1 MTYWNNNGT
10 YQELVV
16 KLQSMIPAMGEVNEP
31 RKNKKLEKFR
41 KAVNCYYDL
50 YNNGLCNRAQSF
62 AKVIGIPAG
71 QYKYDEYSRRAY
83 GSTFSKTLYT
93 KTEAVMDE
101 IILEA
106 AREQGLV

>member
-1 MTYWNNNGT
+1 MTYWNHTGT
-10 YQELVV
+10 HQELAV
-16 KLQSMIPAMGEVNEP
+16 KLQSMIPFSGKVEDF

-50 YNNGLCNRAQSF
+50 YNNGLGNRARSF
-62 AKVIGIPAG
+62 AKIIGIPAG
-71 QYKYDEYSRRAY
+71 QYKYDRYARQAY
-83 GSTFSKTLYT
+83 GCAFADVLYT

-101 IILEA
+101 IILDA